1 MESLILVLHIV
12 VCVLLVILVL
22 LQSGKEGMGVI
33 FGGGNTSVFGST
45 GAGSLL
51 AKMTAFMAVIFVC
64 TSLAYTYVTSEH
76 VDEESAV
83 LNVRIEDPL
92 PATTPAPQAPASSSP
107 RKVQGIWNTVP
118 MLTLAALRYRG
129 LLQPGVRRTASIL
142 RAAAE
147 RMTAPTLVG
156 FMTFSRT
163 AMRRAFLHSSS
174 ARGRSLRRMAHRS
187 PLVSL

>member
-92 PATTPAPQAPASSSP
+92 PATTPAPQAPASSSMIP
-107 RKVQGIWNTVP
+107 TAPVP
-118 MLTLAALRYRG
+118 PAAG
-129 LLQPGVRRTASIL
+129 TEAAPTKDAAP
-142 RAAAE
+142 AAA
-147 RMTAPTLVG
+147 AP
-156 FMTFSRT
+156 
-163 AMRRAFLHSSS
+163 AA
-174 ARGRSLRRMAHRS
+174 APAKENAPAAAAPEAAS
-187 PLVSL
+187 PAAPAAESKAQ

>member
-92 PATTPAPQAPASSSP
+92 PATTPAPQAPASSSMIP
-107 RKVQGIWNTVP
+107 TAPVP
-118 MLTLAALRYRG
+118 PAAG
-129 LLQPGVRRTASIL
+129 TEAAPAKETAPEAATP
-142 RAAAE
+142 AAAPARE
-147 RMTAPTLVG
+147 SAP
-156 FMTFSRT
+156 
-163 AMRRAFLHSSS
+163 AA
-174 ARGRSLRRMAHRS
+174 AAPEAAS
-187 PLVSL
+187 PAAPAAESKAQ